1 MKTTDSLF
9 LCLNSEGGTVPRR
22 IQILPA
28 GKEIVGIDGRRWK
41 NADPAAL
48 CAKMNA
54 SDRVTVKNGCV
65 IDENHS
71 TDLSAP
77 HGGEAPAFG
86 WFKNFSVEADGSV
99 WADVEWNSKGENA
112 ITNKEYRYISPVF
125 NRDKNGNIVEI
136 LRAALT
142 NNPNLDNPAL
152 NSSQETEEEKDM
164 DKELC
169 AALGIPET
177 ATTAD
182 ALAAIAQLKKEL
194 NGAQN
199 KGVDLAAY
207 APRADLAAMQERA
220 EKAEKAFAELNAANL
235 KAKATASVEQ
245 AVKDGKIAPASREV
259 YMELCASEDGFA
271 QFEKIVAA
279 TPSITGGTQVPDG
292 AFANKDAP
300 ELNASSAEKEWA
312 SSMGYTLEDWAKVKE
327 AGK

>member
-9 LCLNSEGGTVPRR
+9 LCLNAESGKVPSR

-28 GKEIVGIDGRRWK
+28 GAEIKGIDGRHWK
-41 NADPAAL
+41 NHDPAAL

-71 TDLSAP
+71 TDLAAP
-77 HGGEAPAFG
+77 KGGEAPAFG
-86 WFKNFSVEADGSV
+86 WFKNFTVEADGSV
-99 WADVEWNSKGENA
+99 WADVEWNSRGEQA
-112 ITNKEYRYISPVF
+112 VANKEYRYISPVF
-125 NRDKNGNIVEI
+125 TRDKDGNILEI

-152 NSSQETEEEKDM
+152 NSSQDTAEEKNM
-164 DKELC
+164 EKELC

-182 ALAAIAQLKKEL
+182 ALAAIAKLKTEL
-194 NGAQN
+194 NSAQS
-199 KGVDLAAY
+199 KTVDLTAY
-207 APRADLAAMQERA
+207 APRADLAAAQQRA
-220 EKAEKAFAELNAANL
+220 EKAEKELAELNAASL
-235 KAKATASVEQ
+235 KAKATAAVEQ
-245 AVKDGKIAPASREV
+245 AVKDGKIAPASKDV
-259 YMELCASEDGFA
+259 YMELCATADGLA

-279 TPSITGGTQVPDG
+279 TPSITGGAQVPDMPP
-292 AFANKDAP
+292 AHAESV
-300 ELNASSAEKEWA
+300 ELNAAEKEWA
-312 SSMGYTLEDWAKVKE
+312 SSMGYTEEDWKKIKE

>member
-1 MKTTDSLF
+1 MNTESLF
-9 LCLNSEGGTVPRR
+9 LCLNAENGVPKR

-28 GKEIVGIDGRRWK
+28 GKEIRGVDGRHWK
-41 NADPAAL
+41 NEDPAAL

-54 SDRVTVKNGCV
+54 SGLVTVKNGCV

-77 HGGEAPAFG
+77 KGGEAPAFG
-86 WFKNFSVEADGSV
+86 WFRNFTVEADGSI
-99 WADVEWNSKGENA
+99 WADVEWNARGQKAVSE
-112 ITNKEYRYISPVF
+112 KEYKYISPVF
-125 NRDKNGNIVEI
+125 TRDKDGNITEI

-152 NSSQETEEEKDM
+152 NSSQETAEEKNM

-182 ALAAIAQLKKEL
+182 ALVAIKKLKTEL

-207 APRADLAAMQERA
+207 APRADLTAMQQRA
-220 EKAEKAFAELNAANL
+220 EKAEKELAEMNAASL
-235 KAKATASVEQ
+235 KTKAEAAVEQ
-245 AVKDGKIAPASREV
+245 AVKDGKIAPASKEG
-259 YMELCASEDGFA
+259 YLDLCSTKDGFEK
-271 QFEKIVAA
+271 FEKIMAA
-279 TPSITGGTQVPDG
+279 TPSINGGTQVSDKAPE
-292 AFANKDAP
+292 NKEKV
-300 ELNASSAEKEWA
+300 ELNAAEKEWT
-312 SSMGYTLEDWAKVKE
+312 SVMGYTAEEWAKIKE
-327 AGK
+327 EGK

>member
-1 MKTTDSLF
+1 MKITDSLF
-9 LCLNSEGGTVPRR
+9 LCLNSEGGAIPKR

-28 GKEIVGIDGRRWK
+28 GEEIVGIDGRRWK
-41 NADPAAL
+41 NTDPAAL
-48 CAKMNA
+48 CSKMNA

-77 HGGEAPAFG
+77 KGGEAPAFG
-86 WFKNFSVEADGSV
+86 WFRNFSVEADGSI
-99 WADVEWNSKGENA
+99 WADVEWNSKGEKA

-125 NRDKNGNIVEI
+125 SRDKDGNVVEI

-152 NSSQETEEEKDM
+152 NSSQETEEEKNM

-169 AALGIPET
+169 AALGLPET

-182 ALAAIAQLKKEL
+182 ALAAIARLKTEL

-220 EKAEKAFAELNAANL
+220 EKAEKAIAELNAANL
-235 KAKATASVEQ
+235 KAKATAAVEQ
-245 AVKDGKIAPASREV
+245 AVKDGKIAPASKGV

-271 QFEKIVAA
+271 KFEKIVAA
-279 TPSITGGTQVPDG
+279 TPSITGETQVPDG
-292 AFANKDAP
+292 APKGTEKT
-300 ELNASSAEKEWA
+300 ELNAAEKGWA
-312 SSMGYTLEDWAKVKE
+312 SSMGYTEEDWAKIKE